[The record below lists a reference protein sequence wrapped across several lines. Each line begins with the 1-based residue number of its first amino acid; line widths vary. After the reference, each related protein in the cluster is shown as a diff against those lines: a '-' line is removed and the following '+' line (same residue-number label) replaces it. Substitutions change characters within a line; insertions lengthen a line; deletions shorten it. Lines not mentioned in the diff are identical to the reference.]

1 MKNTQDKFAVLIFLC
16 LFSTKWQSTSAN
28 FPNEGSIAASIDKLT
43 EIVERNQCKASRQN
57 LGDRLIENVENSIFL
72 HRKTSEQLID
82 LEQKVRELKEQFGAF
97 RSGARN
103 NFIDGTIHSNNRA
116 VYFSVA
122 TAKRVNCY
130 NCAINFELVKK
141 SEIILLN
148 FFNFHTDK
156 KINKIWFY
164 SKILGQYYV
173 AQSFN
178 VWWIDISS
186 KALSQLSPILKT

>member
-1 MKNTQDKFAVLIFLC
+1 MGIWKSKTDWIPILYFSDFTEMKNTQDKFAVLIYLC

-57 LGDRLIENVENSIFL
+57 LGERLIENVENSIFL
-72 HRKTSEQLID
+72 HRKTSEQLND

-97 RSGARN
+97 QSGARN

-130 NCAINFELVKK
+130 NCAINFDLV
-141 SEIILLN
+141 IIN
-148 FFNFHTDK
+148 QK
-156 KINKIWFY
+156 
-164 SKILGQYYV
+164 
-173 AQSFN
+173 
-178 VWWIDISS
+178 
-186 KALSQLSPILKT
+186 